1 MLHEGSTHLAGFLH
15 SCGIGQCTYHRHSR
29 RRHSCQCDSR
39 TALSEVQQD
48 IRIRGSS
55 LAHDRLTMIGIALIV
70 MAVASLMHHLG
81 LSEAIAD
88 VVSKIAGCSK
98 CLTFWSVLA
107 VLILSGCN
115 ILIAVAAAIVM
126 AYLSHWFG
134 FVLILCNRL
143 YDRVWK
149 SLQRKNL
156 NRRG

>member
-1 MLHEGSTHLAGFLH
+1 
-15 SCGIGQCTYHRHSR
+15 
-29 RRHSCQCDSR
+29 
-39 TALSEVQQD
+39 
-48 IRIRGSS
+48 
-55 LAHDRLTMIGIALIV
+55 
-70 MAVASLMHHLG
+70 MHHLG

-98 CLTFWSVLA
+98 CLTFWLVLT

-115 ILIAVAAAIVM
+115 ILIAVAVAIVM

>member
-1 MLHEGSTHLAGFLH
+1 M
-15 SCGIGQCTYHRHSR
+15 
-29 RRHSCQCDSR
+29 
-39 TALSEVQQD
+39 QQD
-48 IRIRGSS
+48 IRVRGSS
-55 LAHDRLTMIGIALIV
+55 VSHDRLTMIGIALIV
-70 MAVASLMHHLG
+70 MVVASLMHHLG

-115 ILIAVAAAIVM
+115 ILMAVAVAIVM